1 MVGITSRQIDPHAD
15 DEILR
20 AFYGDC
26 TKEDL
31 DEAEIY
37 VDEPDPVIYGLF
49 EKSHMMAYASHRYWD
64 DIIADIGVLVHP
76 DYRSKGLGKAVVSI
90 ICEWCIQ
97 NDVVPM
103 YRVFNNNTHSLR
115 IPASMGF
122 KERVTIETF
131 KVDRGNLKKVSDVE
145 F

>member
-1 MVGITSRQIDPHAD
+1 MVGITSRQIEPHAD